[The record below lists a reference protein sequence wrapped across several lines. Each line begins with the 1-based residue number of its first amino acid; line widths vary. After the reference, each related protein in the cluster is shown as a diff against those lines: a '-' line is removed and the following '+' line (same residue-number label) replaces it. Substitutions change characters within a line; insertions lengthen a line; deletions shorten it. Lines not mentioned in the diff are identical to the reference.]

1 MSGLVAFDPFNS
13 ALRRSSYALGQADQR
28 SRWESAARLVRF
40 YEGNQAPYLQ
50 QYIAALFKSPQL
62 QQRYG
67 ALASWSNV
75 TRWIID
81 RVTALGGDPVQ
92 ISWGDE
98 NDDALWDEV
107 AYQHCDLDLF
117 VSTWAKYTELC
128 KTDVALVSWDNR
140 EKCLRLG
147 HYTPNVIHVAYS
159 DEDIHPTCPDLYR
172 ILENESG
179 REGEEWQTWDFSQDV
194 DENGDVIT
202 PRVPTIYEEI
212 GNGGDYRAAGSDVET
227 WEVVDPLTGRPL
239 IPFVAL
245 RTGHAAREYFLDDG
259 QMELI
264 DGQEAINRTWTQIF
278 ANLHGSAFKI
288 AVLTGPGW
296 AGKNGKDVALTADTS
311 EAIVC
316 PMDPTSTIQPGIEWK
331 SAYDAAITTSLLEVI
346 DAKRKDMAQT
356 FHFDAAAVTSSAEI
370 ASGVALWIRNQALRQ
385 KLTHTRMLAQKPL
398 QQLVWAMAVI
408 WNHYSV
414 DKRKFS
420 LKARPTIKIPDPSF
434 QMDPETELRIDA
446 QKLDLGAMSKKTF
459 VQKWNPD
466 MTPAEVDALLA
477 EKVAL
482 PPNSQQGGISRL
494 FKAKGLIDPNMPTP
508 MNPTTPAAPGNSQ
521 NATAAP
527 MAKGKP

>member
-1 MSGLVAFDPFNS
+1 MSRLVAFDPVGT
-13 ALRRSSYALGQADQR
+13 ALRQSSYALGQADTR
-28 SRWESAARLVRF
+28 ARWESAARLVRF

-50 QYIAALFKSPQL
+50 SYIAALFKSPQL
-62 QQRYG
+62 RARYG
-67 ALASWSNV
+67 ELSSWSNV

-92 ISWGDE
+92 ITWNDPDDDE
-98 NDDALWDEV
+98 LWDEV
-107 AYQHCDLDLF
+107 AYQMCDLDLF

-140 EKCLRLG
+140 ERCIRLG
-147 HYTPNVIHVAYS
+147 HYTPNVIQVAYS
-159 DEDIHPTCPDLYR
+159 DDDIHPTCPDLYR
-172 ILENESG
+172 ILENEAG
-179 REGEEWQTWDFSQDV
+179 RDGEEWQTWDFSQEEDKP
-194 DENGDVIT
+194 
-202 PRVPTIYEEI
+202 PRVPTIYDEI
-212 GNGGDYRAAGSDVET
+212 GNGGDYRPAAGSDVET
-227 WEVVDPLTGRPL
+227 WEVIDPLTLRPL
-239 IPFVAL
+239 VPFVAL
-245 RTGHAAREYFLDDG
+245 RTGHAAREFFIDDG

-278 ANLHGSAFKI
+278 ANLHGSAFKVP
-288 AVLTGPGW
+288 VLTGPGW
-296 AGKNGKDVALTADTS
+296 GGKGGRDVQLVFDPS

-331 SAYDAAITTSLLEVI
+331 SPYDATITTSLLEVI
-346 DAKRKDMAQT
+346 DAKRRDMAQT

-408 WNHYSV
+408 WNHFTPGT
-414 DKRKFS
+414 RKFS

-446 QKLDLGAMSKKTF
+446 QKLDLGLVSKRS
-459 VQKWNPD
+459 VIAKWNPD
-466 MTPAEVDALLA
+466 IDPAEIDQLLA
-477 EKVAL
+477 EKAA
-482 PPNSQQGGISRL
+482 PPVPVTAGLSRL
-494 FKAKGLIDPNMPTP
+494 FKPQNMA
-508 MNPTTPAAPGNSQ
+508 MNQTTPAAPGNSQ